1 MLEMGYSDFGVNTMP
16 TDALAPKVTRASA
29 GMVLAV

>member
-1 MLEMGYSDFGVNTMP
+1 MLEMEYAGFGDNTTP
-16 TDALAPKVTRASA
+16 ADAPAPKVTRASA

>member
-1 MLEMGYSDFGVNTMP
+1 MPETEYLGFGANTMP
-16 TDALAPKVTRASA
+16 ADVLAPKVTRASA